1 MTDSTDPIERRRS
14 SPSARGRPF
23 QTGNPGRKTGS
34 RNRATIVAEA
44 ILAGEEEKLIRK
56 AVDVALG
63 GDVQMLKF
71 LVGRL
76 LPKERPVQIE
86 LNASSEKFDP
96 IAAMNA
102 IVNAAVAGRV
112 VPSEASALAELVAS
126 YGRVLE
132 TSKLLE
138 RVQDLERDLR
148 TLKDD

>member
-1 MTDSTDPIERRRS
+1 
-14 SPSARGRPF
+14 
-23 QTGNPGRKTGS
+23 
-34 RNRATIVAEA
+34 
-44 ILAGEEEKLIRK
+44 
-56 AVDVALG
+56 
-63 GDVQMLKF
+63 MLKF